1 MNDSTWQCLYVLKT
15 GTAVPCRPILRGIS
29 NIYLY
34 THPLGS
40 FVLTCFPSSLFSP
53 HFLKFTMTIRTRMII
68 IVALYLAPLVASL
81 SIDGFPATVT
91 PGEVVTIT
99 WFRDPGDDP
108 ENWHF
113 EFMQNQEVI
122 GEVLDPASHAAPSAE
137 MTLTIP
143 PEATGQVELL
153 AFTNRVEY
161 ITSFLR
167 SFHVFIW
174 ICSPTFFYT
183 QPVVLPT
190 SPVHGV
196 SPSETTSPPDSQP
209 SNPSQASH
217 SSPTSPPLTSPPRTT
232 APSTSS
238 TSTPSSDSDSD
249 ADANTADEDLPRPNK
264 TAIIAGSVVGA
275 ILLLLVIVL
284 LALLYRRWR
293 RRAGRRAYSA
303 PEYEYDVPPVF
314 RPENMVRTT
323 PGLPVNSYESSN
335 LNTSSDLKDSHFAS
349 WTTMSALSGR
359 IHSPPPYTPSDSNP
373 PTTFD
378 STEYTASSL
387 TGTTRHSRST
397 GRISTDRG
405 GFTGSSGYH

>member
-1 MNDSTWQCLYVLKT
+1 MAIW
-15 GTAVPCRPILRGIS
+15 A
-29 NIYLY
+29 
-34 THPLGS
+34 
-40 FVLTCFPSSLFSP
+40 
-53 HFLKFTMTIRTRMII
+53 RMII
-68 IVALYLAPLVASL
+68 IIALYLASLVASL

-122 GEVLDPASHAAPSAE
+122 GEVLDPASHAAPSAV

-153 AFTNRVEY
+153 AFTNLVD
-161 ITSFLR
+161 
-167 SFHVFIW
+167 
-174 ICSPTFFYT
+174 PTFFYT

-196 SPSETTSPPDSQP
+196 SPSETTSPPESQP
-209 SNPSQASH
+209 SNLLQATH
-217 SSPTSPPLTSPPRTT
+217 SSPASPPLTSPPRTT
-232 APSTSS
+232 APSISL
-238 TSTPSSDSDSD
+238 TSTPSPSDSDSD
-249 ADANTADEDLPRPNK
+249 TDANIADEDLPRPDN
-264 TAIIAGSVVGA
+264 TAIIAGSIVSA

-284 LALLYRRWR
+284 LALLYRRWQ

-303 PEYEYDVPPVF
+303 SEYEYDVPPVF

-349 WTTMSALSGR
+349 WTTMSALSALLGR

-373 PTTFD
+373 PTSFD
-378 STEYTASSL
+378 SIEYSASSL
-387 TGTTRHSRST
+387 TGPTHHSRSH
-397 GRISTDRG
+397 
-405 GFTGSSGYH
+405 FN